1 MKTKVEP
8 TVEKCEMYLDWGE
21 DMDGFESHVVK
32 GHKLS
37 LKTDQTAH
45 LHCSCGATWSDPT
58 RSLSHLLG
66 ECFYLSHSLQEAKA
80 EERERIKQAVSKLY
94 GKEKYAT
101 EHYHRD
107 GTCDICGGQWGH
119 FEDCDYAIYR
129 QTKQTLDSVLSTL
142 NKKEEK

>member
-80 EERERIKQAVSKLY
+80 EEADKWKEIVIALVLQFGYRTKARGGIERIGTGGVGALEDAFDELGLDDYVKVS
-94 GKEKYAT
+94 
-101 EHYHRD
+101 D
-107 GTCDICGGQWGH
+107 
-119 FEDCDYAIYR
+119 
-129 QTKQTLDSVLSTL
+129 LSIHPH
-142 NKKEEK
+142 KGE